1 MEHGL
6 SDSLKLIPK
15 KRFGQH
21 FLIQASAIRT
31 IAEAALASRAPQL
44 LEIGPGPGVLT
55 EPLLADGRPLW
66 AVDLDPDAIAVLTQR
81 FQGVP
86 HFHPVLGDAVS
97 APLGSGGPFSVVGNL
112 PYNAATA
119 ILTRFLVADIPWER
133 MVFMFQLEVGQK
145 LLGRPGEK
153 EYGPLSILA
162 QLTCRLTRLMKLGPG
177 SFRPAP
183 KVDSAV
189 LLFEPKAGA
198 PPLAR
203 RKALLAFL
211 HLGFSHR
218 RKTLA
223 TTGTGVSPR
232 TRRKA
237 CWRPRVCPP
246 PSGPRPCRPPS
257 GSNCSPHP
265 FPTHYRPERVPYADH
280 LTPLRTLAGTA
291 RQG

>member
-1 MEHGL
+1 MEHGR

-21 FLIQASAIRT
+21 FLIQKSAIRT
-31 IAEAALASRAPQL
+31 IAEAALACRAPQL

-66 AVDLDPDAIAVLTQR
+66 AVDLDPDAIAVLAQR

-86 HFHPVLGDAVS
+86 HFHPVQGDAVS
-97 APLGSGGPFSVVGNL
+97 APLDFGGPFSVVGNL

-189 LLFEPKAGA
+189 LLFEPRLEA
-198 PPLAR
+198 PSLAR

-223 TTGTGVSPR
+223 NNWHGRFTPDQAQSLLAARGL
-232 TRRKA
+232 
-237 CWRPRVCPP
+237 PP
-246 PSGPRPCRPPS
+246 AIRAEAVPPAVWLDLFDS
-257 GSNCSPHP
+257 SLS
-265 FPTHYRPERVPYADH
+265 
-280 LTPLRTLAGTA
+280 
-291 RQG
+291 

>member
-1 MEHGL
+1 
-6 SDSLKLIPK
+6 LKLIPK

-21 FLIQASAIRT
+21 FLIQKSAIRA
-31 IAEAALASRAPQL
+31 IAEAALASPAPHL

-66 AVDLDPDAIAVLTQR
+66 AVDLDPDAIAVLGQR
-81 FQGVP
+81 FQGLS
-86 HFHPVLGDAVS
+86 HFHPVLGDAVK
-97 APLGSGGPFSVVGNL
+97 APLDFGGPFSVVGNL

-119 ILTRFLVADIPWER
+119 ILTRFLVAGVPWER

-162 QLTCRLTRLMKLGPG
+162 QLSCRLTRLMKLGPG
-177 SFRPAP
+177 SFRPPP

-189 LLFEPKAGA
+189 LLFEPRAQAA
-198 PPLAR
+198 PVAQ

-211 HLGFSHR
+211 HLSFAHR

-223 TTGTGVSPR
+223 NNWHGRFTPDQTQSLLAAHGLPAAIRAEAVSPAVWLDLFNSSL
-232 TRRKA
+232 TYA
-237 CWRPRVCPP
+237 T
-246 PSGPRPCRPPS
+246 PS
-257 GSNCSPHP
+257 
-265 FPTHYRPERVPYADH
+265 
-280 LTPLRTLAGTA
+280 
-291 RQG
+291 

>member
-6 SDSLKLIPK
+6 PDSLKLIPK

-21 FLIQASAIRT
+21 FLIQKSAIRAIT
-31 IAEAALASRAPQL
+31 DAALASTAPRL

-55 EPLLADGRPLW
+55 GPLLEDGRPLW
-66 AVDLDPDAIAVLTQR
+66 AVDLDPDAIALLLER
-81 FQGVP
+81 FQGVS
-86 HFHPVLGDAVS
+86 HFHPISGDAVQV
-97 APLGSGGPFSVVGNL
+97 PLEIEGPLSVVGNL

-119 ILTRFLVADIPWER
+119 ILTRFLLQPIPWER

-177 SFRPAP
+177 AFRPAP

-189 LLFEPKAGA
+189 LLFEPRPGGV
-198 PPLAR
+198 PLAQ
-203 RKALLAFL
+203 RKALLTLL
-211 HLGFSHR
+211 HTSFSHR

-223 TTGTGVSPR
+223 NNWHGLFGPD
-232 TRRKA
+232 
-237 CWRPRVCPP
+237 RVREVLAAAGLPP
-246 PSGPRPCRPPS
+246 AIRAEAIPPETWLIILNLTLS
-257 GSNCSPHP
+257 FAPP
-265 FPTHYRPERVPYADH
+265 VPES
-280 LTPLRTLAGTA
+280 T
-291 RQG
+291 

>member
-1 MEHGL
+1 VEHGQR
-6 SDSLKLIPK
+6 DSLKLIPK

-21 FLIQASAIRT
+21 FLVQKSAIRT
-31 IAEAALASRAPQL
+31 ITEAALAAPAPHL

-66 AVDLDPDAIAVLTQR
+66 AMDLDPDAIAVLAQR
-81 FQGVP
+81 FPGVA
-86 HFHPVLGDAVS
+86 HFHPVLGDAVQ
-97 APLGSGGPFSVVGNL
+97 APLDFGGPFSVVGNL

-162 QLTCRLTRLMKLGPG
+162 QLTCRLSRLLKLGPG
-177 SFRPAP
+177 AFRPAP

-189 LLFEPKAGA
+189 LLFEPEARV
-198 PPLAR
+198 PLAQR
-203 RKALLAFL
+203 RALLALL
-211 HLGFSHR
+211 HTSFAHR

-223 TTGTGVSPR
+223 NNWHGRFDPDQIQHLLAAANLPAAVR
-232 TRRKA
+232 A
-237 CWRPRVCPP
+237 EAVPP
-246 PSGPRPCRPPS
+246 AAWLDLFRLS
-257 GSNCSPHP
+257 
-265 FPTHYRPERVPYADH
+265 
-280 LTPLRTLAGTA
+280 LTLALPS
-291 RQG
+291 

>member
-6 SDSLKLIPK
+6 SNSLKLIPK

-21 FLIQASAIRT
+21 FLIQKTAIRT
-31 IAEAALASRAPQL
+31 IVEAALATQAAQL

-66 AVDLDPDAIAVLTQR
+66 AVDLDPDAVAVLSQR

-86 HFHPVLGDAVS
+86 HFHPVLGDAAS
-97 APLGSGGPFSVVGNL
+97 APLDFGGPFSVVGNL

-119 ILTRFLVADIPWER
+119 ILTRFLVADLAWER

-162 QLTCRLTRLMKLGPG
+162 QLTCRLSRLMKLGPG

-189 LLFEPKAGA
+189 LQFEPRADA
-198 PPLAR
+198 PPLAQ

-211 HLGFSHR
+211 HLSFSHR

-223 TTGTGVSPR
+223 NNWHGRFQPDQ
-232 TRRKA
+232 TRSLLADAGLDAAIRA
-237 CWRPRVCPP
+237 EAVPP
-246 PSGPRPCRPPS
+246 AVWLDLFHSSLRS
-257 GSNCSPHP
+257 
-265 FPTHYRPERVPYADH
+265 
-280 LTPLRTLAGTA
+280 LPLS
-291 RQG
+291 

>member
-1 MEHGL
+1 MEHGQPEA
-6 SDSLKLIPK
+6 LKLIPK

-21 FLIQASAIRT
+21 FLIQKSAIRT
-31 IAEAALASRAPQL
+31 IAETALAAKAPHL

-66 AVDLDPDAIAVLTQR
+66 AVDLDPDAIAVLAQR

-86 HFHPVLGDAVS
+86 HFHPVLGDAVL
-97 APLGSGGPFSVVGNL
+97 APLDFGGPFSVVGNL

-162 QLTCRLTRLMKLGPG
+162 QLCCRLTRLLKLGPG
-177 SFRPAP
+177 AFRPAP

-189 LLFEPKAGA
+189 LLFEPRADA
-198 PPLAR
+198 VPRAQR
-203 RKALLAFL
+203 RALLAFL
-211 HLGFSHR
+211 HTSFGHR

-223 TTGTGVSPR
+223 NNWQVRFTPDQARSLLAASALAPAIRAEAVPPAAWPDLFNLSR
-232 TRRKA
+232 TFA
-237 CWRPRVCPP
+237 T
-246 PSGPRPCRPPS
+246 PS
-257 GSNCSPHP
+257 
-265 FPTHYRPERVPYADH
+265 
-280 LTPLRTLAGTA
+280 
-291 RQG
+291 